1 MDNSNTTSSGSN
13 SKRFIVACVAVTVA
27 VIIGIGGIVYA
38 ATPLPKG
45 SILVTTYDVTGGI
58 KERLGNVVV
67 QVNSVGAPYECD
79 DPTRQTAPASAGP
92 SVHGTTKFVGCEAGV
107 YSKPNRKYL
116 KYTVIRA
123 ERAGY
128 QMSQKSKFKAGVNK
142 QSSRGGSFAV
152 RRNQTTRVEL
162 SLERE
167 GSLQP
172 ARALPNP
179 TPPSGGT
186 GGLPTSPNANTNT
199 PCGTAFVPV
208 INPLIPANVITQVSN
223 PSGCLN
229 KESAHVS

>member
-1 MDNSNTTSSGSN
+1 MENSNTTTSSSN
-13 SKRFIVACVAVTVA
+13 PRRFIVACIAITVTVL
-27 VIIGIGGIVYA
+27 ISIGGIVYA
-38 ATPLPKG
+38 ATPLPTG
-45 SILVTTYDVTGGI
+45 SILVTTFDVTGGG

-79 DPTRQTAPASAGP
+79 NPTRQTAPASSGDA
-92 SVHGTTKFVGCEAGV
+92 HGTTKFVGCEAAV

-142 QSSRGGSFAV
+142 ESSRGGSFAV
-152 RRNQTTRVEL
+152 RKGQTTRVEL

-167 GSLQP
+167 GGPQP
-172 ARALPNP
+172 ARAVPNP
-179 TPPSGGT
+179 TPPAGGS
-186 GGLPTSPNANTNT
+186 GGLPASPNANNNAS
-199 PCGTAFVPV
+199 CGTAFVPAA
-208 INPLIPANVITQVSN
+208 NPLVPAHVISHVAN
-223 PSGCLN
+223 PSGCLI